1 MKTNNKFMTSK
12 FMTNLTRTCNRAGLQ
27 LKKHS
32 PEILL
37 VTGIITGG
45 AALIA
50 ACRATTKLE
59 SVLAETKS
67 HVDQIHECAAAGE
80 IRVQDG
86 DEIRTVEYTE
96 DDHKKD
102 LTIEYTKGTL
112 KVAKLYAPAAAL
124 GAISLTCILASH
136 GIIHKRNTAL
146 AAAYTAVDSSFKDY
160 RKRVTER
167 FGEEL
172 DHELKYNIKTKEVE
186 ETVVQED
193 GTESVVKKEI
203 SLIDDPNLPSTYA
216 RYFDNLCTG
225 YQDTGNRE
233 IDHEH
238 NLKFLK
244 MQQKFAT
251 QRLQSVGHLFL
262 NEVYDMLGIP
272 RTSAGAIV
280 GWVYDEK
287 NPVGDNF
294 VDFGIYDK
302 YSANAR
308 DFVNGRDNV
317 ILLDFNVD
325 GPIYQLLG

>member
-1 MKTNNKFMTSK
+1 MKTNNKFMAS
-12 FMTNLTRTCNRAGLQ
+12 MTRTLNRAGLQ

-37 VTGIITGG
+37 VTGIVTGG
-45 AALIA
+45 IALVA
-50 ACRATTKLE
+50 ACKATTKLE
-59 SVLAETKS
+59 SVLAETKNN
-67 HVDQIHECAAAGE
+67 VEQVHECAAAGE
-80 IRVQDG
+80 IRIQEG
-86 DEIRTVEYTE
+86 EEIRSVEYTE
-96 DDHKKD
+96 DDSKKD
-102 LTIEYTKGTL
+102 LTIIYAKGVWN
-112 KVAKLYAPAAAL
+112 VAKLYAPAIGL

-160 RKRVTER
+160 RKRVVER

-172 DHELKYNIKTKEVE
+172 DHELKYNIKAKEVE
-186 ETVVQED
+186 EVVMQED
-193 GTESVVKKEI
+193 GTEAIVSTTVNC
-203 SLIDDPNLPSTYA
+203 IDDPNLPSTYA
-216 RYFDNLCTG
+216 RYFDNMCTG
-225 YQDTGNRE
+225 FQDTGNRE
-233 IDHEH
+233 VDHEH

-244 MQQKFAT
+244 MQQKYAT
-251 QRLQSVGHLFL
+251 QRLQTVGHLFL

-287 NPVGDNF
+287 NPIGDNF

-302 YSANAR
+302 YSVNAR
-308 DFVNGRDNV
+308 DFVNGRDSV